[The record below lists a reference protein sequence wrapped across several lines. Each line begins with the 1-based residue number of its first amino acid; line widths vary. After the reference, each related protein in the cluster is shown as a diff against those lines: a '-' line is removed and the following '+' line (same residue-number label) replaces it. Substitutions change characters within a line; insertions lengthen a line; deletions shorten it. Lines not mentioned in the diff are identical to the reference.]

1 MVKFD
6 IIDNLEIEGPKYEV
20 GRYIGNSLWLADD
33 TTIISSSA
41 ENLKKNIGILRIS
54 AKKKGLEISEEK
66 SKIILVGGQKQQE
79 KIDNFE
85 VVKSVKY
92 LGVRLGGRG
101 RNVFGKEKKLWVKNT
116 QVHAARLRAKIRKSY
131 DMVTIGKTIWK
142 QIMVTEFMFGKAV
155 ISMTRSNIR
164 KVQAVENSVYRYLM
178 GVGGYAMIAA
188 LRGEIDASRMKTRAM
203 ETTLMY
209 LKDMLGSSF

>member
-6 IIDNLEIEGPKYEV
+6 IIDDLEREGPKYEV
-20 GRYIGNSLWLADD
+20 GRYVGNSLWLADD
-33 TTIISSSA
+33 TTIISSST

-66 SKIILVGGQKQQE
+66 SKIILVRGQKQQD

-142 QIMVTEFMFGKAV
+142 QIMVTAIIFVKAE
-155 ISMTRSNIR
+155 IPIAKSSIR
-164 KVQAVENSVYRYLM
+164 KLQTVE
-178 GVGGYAMIAA
+178 
-188 LRGEIDASRMKTRAM
+188 
-203 ETTLMY
+203 
-209 LKDMLGSSF
+209 